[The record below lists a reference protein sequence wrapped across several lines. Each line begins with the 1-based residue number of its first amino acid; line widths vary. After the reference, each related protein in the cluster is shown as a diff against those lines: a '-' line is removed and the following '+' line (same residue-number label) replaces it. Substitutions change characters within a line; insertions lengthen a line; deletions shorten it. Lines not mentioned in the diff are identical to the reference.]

1 MYSKKND
8 TMCFIKYILT
18 IVFLFLGMH
27 LYSQYSLLGNVKD
40 LMTKEPLI
48 GVSVYLPELK
58 VGSSSNLDGNFII
71 QNLKSSEY
79 VIELSYAGYKTISDK
94 LLMDNDTA
102 ISFFLEPTSTELSEV
117 VVTGVTRVTEL
128 KRNPVVVSIMDGVSF
143 RQSSASNLI
152 DALKEI
158 PGVSQ
163 ITSGPNIS
171 KPVIRG
177 LGYNRIITLNNG
189 IKQEGQQWGDEH
201 GIEIDEYAIN
211 RAEIVKG
218 PGSLLYGS
226 DGIAGVL
233 NFLPPKPPELGIV
246 KTQLLTNYQSNNNQI
261 AYSISNAGNKNGFQ
275 WMVGFTNKFAGNYK
289 NKFDGIV
296 YNSGFKEYN
305 GNASLGILKKW
316 GHAQISFNS
325 YNANLGIIEGE
336 RDSLGNFVY
345 TNSQNEIIVAD
356 KNNWRGYK
364 INVPYQ
370 WVNHQ
375 SVAVNNF
382 IVLKKGT
389 LNVEFSF
396 QNNLR
401 REFSDVEHPNTTGL
415 FLSLNTL
422 NYNLRY
428 NLENKKGWETTVGT
442 SGTLQFN
449 KNKGIEFLIPNY
461 NLLDLG
467 VFAFTQKTI
476 KKLTIA
482 GGLRLDIIHLNTQQ
496 LLLGS
501 NEQPITVADSNS
513 TLKFAAN
520 HKNYFGASGSIG
532 LTYQVTK
539 KSTFKFNFSNG
550 FRAPNIAELSS
561 NGKHEGTFRYE
572 IGNTKLKPEFSH
584 QIDVSYALNS
594 SHITFEISPFVNF
607 ISNYI
612 FLEKQNDSLGNSIF
626 LNANDSSPAFKY
638 SAGNAILA
646 GGEIYLDFHPHP
658 LDWLHVENS
667 FSYVLGMQKHQSD
680 STKYLPFIP
689 APHYR
694 GSVKAQFKNL
704 SKYISDFF
712 VRFNVDYYFAQ
723 NKIYSAYG
731 TESKTPGYTLL
742 SAGMGLSITTD
753 KHKDFLSIYFSGE
766 NLANITYQN
775 HLSRLKYAPENLASK
790 RAGVFN
796 MGRNFSIKMIVN
808 I

>member
-1 MYSKKND
+1 MKPI
-8 TMCFIKYILT
+8 FIICS
-18 IVFLFLGMH
+18 IFSSIPLFAQFNL
-27 LYSQYSLLGNVKD
+27 SGNVKD
-40 LMTKEPLI
+40 RITQEPLI

-58 VGSSSNLDGNFII
+58 VGSSSNLDGNFTV
-71 QNLKSSEY
+71 QNLKSSDY
-79 VIELSYAGYKTISDK
+79 IIELSYAGYKTITDK
-94 LLMDNDTA
+94 ISMANDTV
-102 ISFFLEPTSTELSEV
+102 IYFFLEPTSTELSEV

-128 KRNPVVVSIMDGVSF
+128 KRNPIVVSIMDGSSF
-143 RQSSASNLI
+143 RQSSATNLI

-233 NFLPPKPPELGIV
+233 NFLPPKPPPIGIV

-261 AYSISNAGNKNGFQ
+261 GYSFANAGNKNGLQ
-275 WMVGFTNKFAGNYK
+275 WIVGFTNKFAANYK
-289 NKFDGIV
+289 NIFDGRV
-296 YNSGFKEYN
+296 YNSGFKEYD
-305 GNASLGILKKW
+305 GNASLGVIKKW
-316 GHAQISFNS
+316 GHSQISFNS
-325 YNANLGIIEGE
+325 YNTNIGIIDGE

-345 TNSQNEIIVAD
+345 TNLQNKIIVAD
-356 KNNWRGYK
+356 KKDLSSYTIK
-364 INVPYQ
+364 VPYQ

-375 SVAVNNF
+375 SIAVNNF
-382 IVLKKGT
+382 MVLKKGT
-389 LNVEFSF
+389 LNAEFSF
-396 QNNLR
+396 QLNLR
-401 REFSDVEHPNTTGL
+401 REYADFEHPKTTGL
-415 FLSLNTL
+415 FLLLNTL

-449 KNKGIEFLIPNY
+449 KNKGTEFLIPNY
-461 NLLDLG
+461 NSLDLG
-467 VFAFTQKTI
+467 AFIFTQKTI
-476 KKLTIA
+476 KKLTVA
-482 GGLRLDIIHLNTQQ
+482 GGLRFDIIHLNTRQ
-496 LLLGS
+496 LLLDS
-501 NEQPITVADSNS
+501 SEQPIVIADSS
-513 TLKFAAN
+513 TTLKFAAN

-532 LTYQVTK
+532 LTYQITK
-539 KSTFKFNFSNG
+539 NSTLKFNFSNG
-550 FRAPNIAELSS
+550 FRAPNIAELAS

-584 QIDVSYALNS
+584 QLDIDYALNS
-594 SHITFEISPFVNF
+594 EHITFEISPFVNF

-612 FLEKQNDSLGNSIF
+612 FLEKQRDSLGNAIF
-626 LNANDSSPAFKY
+626 LNPNDSSPTFNY
-638 SAGNAILA
+638 TAGNAILT
-646 GGEIYLDFHPHP
+646 GGEIYFDFHPHP

-667 FSYVLGMQKHQSD
+667 FSYVLGMQIHQSD
-680 STKYLPFIP
+680 STKYLPYLP

-694 GSVKAQFKNL
+694 GGVKAQFKTL

-723 NKIYSAYG
+723 NKIYSAYH

-742 SAGMGLSITTD
+742 SAGMGLSFSSS
-753 KHKDFLSIYFSGE
+753 KRKDVFSMYFNAE
-766 NLANITYQN
+766 NLANIAYQN
-775 HLSRLKYAPENLASK
+775 HLSRLKYAPENLHTN
-790 RAGVFN
+790 RVGVFN